1 MAIIY
6 DATAGFI
13 DTDLCKHDYTYNGPN
28 GQMDSDTVT
37 TPDGATKF
45 KKTFTF
51 TAMGLS
57 SESAWIKQ

>member
-1 MAIIY
+1 VAIIY

-13 DTDLCKHDYTYNGPN
+13 DTDVCQHDYTNNGPN
-28 GQMDSDTVT
+28 GQMDTDTVT
-37 TPDGATKF
+37 APDGVTKF

-51 TAMGLS
+51 TAMGLA